1 MVESVSRDTLGG
13 ETRDFS
19 PEMVGGS
26 WEGGFQEERSKCT
39 AVRFMCLCD
48 VRRLCV
54 ITKKVAIMIID
65 IQSIN
70 TPHFNTFVF
79 RMLCLHQRGRQ
90 EWSAGERVCRP
101 HSFCIAFF
109 TVFECIF

>member
-1 MVESVSRDTLGG
+1 MESVSRDTLGG

-54 ITKKVAIMIID
+54 IKKKVAIMIID

-79 RMLCLHQRGRQ
+79 RTCV
-90 EWSAGERVCRP
+90 ESCA
-101 HSFCIAFF
+101 CISEADKNGVQAREFADLTLF
-109 TVFECIF
+109 A